1 MNSLVHQKNVKQFN
15 SMIDSYEK
23 KLDEKVNQMF
33 NHVIINQCRL
43 SICHVILT
51 MRVYL
56 SSKTKGYQVNIQII
70 FIVAIKEKVGL
81 ILLDPPPLLSIQI
94 YQMYS
99 KTLRLIIYSRHSKV
113 KQRSSKKIRKVKVLF
128 PYLLVKDPSEI
139 KVTLNR
145 D

>member
-43 SICHVILT
+43 SICRVILT

-56 SSKTKGYQVNIQII
+56 SSKTKGYQVSIQII

-99 KTLRLIIYSRHSKV
+99 RTLRLIIYSRHSKV
-113 KQRSSKKIRKVKVLF
+113 KQRSSKKRRKVKVLF